1 MPFDA
6 IFNAREVQPQQGGGA
21 HPVGNKF
28 PFEITHTEVKPTKE
42 GKGGLFEVE
51 LTSPA
56 GSIVERYNLWN
67 ENDTT
72 RKIAQQ
78 ELSALCHATGR
89 FEVDFKNDG
98 AALRGGR
105 GLMDVGFQKG
115 HEPTAEKPQG
125 GYVELKKVYD
135 AAGNEPGKAGQQ
147 PQQTAQ
153 NTQWAGN
160 AQTVVNQP
168 APGNQANPSWS
179 QGNQQAAPQQ
189 VNPAT
194 QVQQG
199 WQQGAGQ
206 QSAPWKQ

>member
-1 MPFDA
+1 MPLDA
-6 IFNAREVQPQQGGGA
+6 VFNAREVQPQQGGGA

-135 AAGNEPGKAGQQ
+135 TAGNEPGKTGQQ

-160 AQTVVNQP
+160 AQQANNVAPVN
-168 APGNQANPSWS
+168 NPSWS
-179 QGNQQAAPQQ
+179 QQQTNQQ
-189 VNPAT
+189 VNQGSAANA